1 MAGHSRGRRWL
12 PMAPLPLLLAGCI
25 PAPVQDS
32 APYAA
37 PLPPAQPAPTI
48 PPSPSMPPQP
58 AQRPSSEPQMIERK
72 PVWTAQQVTANA
84 RTVAASTYSVQP
96 GDTLRGIGNRTGAGS
111 DAIARANGL
120 APPYALR
127 PGQSLSIPGGRYHA
141 VAEGETGIAIAVA
154 YGVRWSDIVDSNG
167 LSEPYVLRRGQ
178 RLLLPGGEMP
188 AAPVAAQPVQAPAS
202 SLEQR
207 AAAFRIDIDDVLTG
221 GQPAVAEEK
230 PRTVAKAQPRPLPSN
245 VAIAQPGGF
254 SGQFAWPLKGNIIS
268 RFGPGESGAK
278 NNGIDIAA
286 PIGTPIRAAADGV
299 VAYAGDSIAV
309 FGGLILITHG
319 SGWVSAYG
327 HANRIDVVRGQ
338 KVTKGQVIGLSGD
351 TGYASKPKLH
361 FELRKDRVPINPMTQ
376 LPTP

>member
-1 MAGHSRGRRWL
+1 
-12 PMAPLPLLLAGCI
+12 
-25 PAPVQDS
+25 
-32 APYAA
+32 
-37 PLPPAQPAPTI
+37 
-48 PPSPSMPPQP
+48 
-58 AQRPSSEPQMIERK
+58 
-72 PVWTAQQVTANA
+72 
-84 RTVAASTYSVQP
+84 
-96 GDTLRGIGNRTGAGS
+96 
-111 DAIARANGL
+111 
-120 APPYALR
+120 
-127 PGQSLSIPGGRYHA
+127 
-141 VAEGETGIAIAVA
+141 
-154 YGVRWSDIVDSNG
+154 
-167 LSEPYVLRRGQ
+167 
-178 RLLLPGGEMP
+178 
-188 AAPVAAQPVQAPAS
+188 
-202 SLEQR
+202 
-207 AAAFRIDIDDVLTG
+207 IDDVLTG

-254 SGQFAWPLKGNIIS
+254 SGQFAWPLKGNILS